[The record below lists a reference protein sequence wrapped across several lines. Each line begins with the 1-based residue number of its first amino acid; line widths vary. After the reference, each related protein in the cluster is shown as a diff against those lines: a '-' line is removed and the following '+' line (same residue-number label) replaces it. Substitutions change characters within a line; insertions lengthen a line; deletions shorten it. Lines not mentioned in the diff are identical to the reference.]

1 MIENIA
7 VTYSISGEKMAPAT
21 MTMAELKTLQEMAGR
36 LGSSLVILKVRKVA
50 TRRAR

>member
-21 MTMAELKTLQEMAGR
+21 MTMAELKTLENMAKTNKD
-36 LGSSLVILKVRKVA
+36 LVILKVRKVA